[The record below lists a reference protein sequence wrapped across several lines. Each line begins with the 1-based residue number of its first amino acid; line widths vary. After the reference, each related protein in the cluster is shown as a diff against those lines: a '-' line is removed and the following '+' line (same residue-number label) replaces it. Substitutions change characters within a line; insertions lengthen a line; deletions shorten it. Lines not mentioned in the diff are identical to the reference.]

1 MKHVILV
8 LLASLL
14 VVTASPE
21 AADRT
26 TAPPVFLPDLEAETA
41 SELKGSTW
49 VGGREEIQFSLQ
61 LIEPAQRLAFINHLT
76 GVAID
81 PFASPQNE
89 EERYMTFVLEIRND
103 NEGQLGLSFL
113 PKSAWLVPNKKKETR
128 TPTGLGELRFSY
140 QIAGQELPAAYERV
154 APALFETPVTVY
166 PGDSVAGLLIYEM
179 LPANVQS
186 FVIDLSMTLSTGSR
200 IKFTAPFVQP
210 KKKRTQKK

>member
-1 MKHVILV
+1 MKHMILVIL
-8 LLASLL
+8 ACLL
-14 VVTASPE
+14 VVTASSE

-26 TAPPVFLPDLEAETA
+26 TEPPVFLPDLEAETD

-61 LIEPAQRLAFINHLT
+61 LIEPAQRLAFITHLT

-81 PFASPQNE
+81 PFASPKDE
-89 EERYMTFVLEIRND
+89 EQRFMSFVLEIRND

-140 QIAGQELPAAYERV
+140 QVAGKELPAAYERV
-154 APALFETPVTVY
+154 DPAFFESPVTLY
-166 PGDSVAGLLIYEM
+166 PGDSVAGLLIYKA
-179 LPANVQS
+179 LPANIDS
-186 FVIDLSMTLSTGSR
+186 FVLDMSMTLSTGSR
-200 IKFTAPFVQP
+200 IKFTAPYVQP
-210 KKKRTQKK
+210 KKKQTKKK